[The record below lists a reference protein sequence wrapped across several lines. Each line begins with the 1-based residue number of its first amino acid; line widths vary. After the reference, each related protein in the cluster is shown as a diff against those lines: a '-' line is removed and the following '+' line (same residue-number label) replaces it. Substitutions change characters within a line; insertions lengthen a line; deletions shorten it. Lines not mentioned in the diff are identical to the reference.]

1 MKLATALAERS
12 DIQNRINTISVRLD
26 NNAKVQEGD
35 VPAEDP
41 KALMEEL
48 DRLIVRLEDLVAR
61 INLTNSGT
69 VYEGKTITELLAHRD
84 CLKKK
89 VRVLRD
95 FLNTASDRVTRMTR
109 TEIKI
114 VSTVPVSEIQKTVDG
129 LAKELRTVDEKIQE
143 LNWATELVGGC
154 ISISRECAD
163 YGQKL
168 RAGFRGSSP
177 HLTTHCQQR
186 NMRIVTNSYYHLAS
200 TVDRVG
206 I

>member
-61 INLTNSGT
+61 INLTNSRT
-69 VYEGKTITELLAHRD
+69 VYEGKTITELLAQRD

-114 VSTVPVSEIQKTVDG
+114 VSTVPVTEIQKTVDG
-129 LAKELRTVDEKIQE
+129 LAKELRNVDEKIQE
-143 LNWATELVGGC
+143 LNWTTELV
-154 ISISRECAD
+154 
-163 YGQKL
+163 
-168 RAGFRGSSP
+168 
-177 HLTTHCQQR
+177 
-186 NMRIVTNSYYHLAS
+186 
-200 TVDRVG
+200 
-206 I
+206 

>member
-69 VYEGKTITELLAHRD
+69 VYAGNNNTALLPHLD
-84 CLKKK
+84 FLKNT
-89 VRVLRD
+89 VWVLRV
-95 FLNTASDRVTRMTR
+95 FLNPESDRVTRMTR

-114 VSTVPVSEIQKTVDG
+114 VSTVPVTEIQKTVDG
-129 LAKELRTVDEKIQE
+129 LSKELRNVDEKIQE
-143 LNWATELVGGC
+143 LNWTTELV
-154 ISISRECAD
+154 
-163 YGQKL
+163 
-168 RAGFRGSSP
+168 
-177 HLTTHCQQR
+177 
-186 NMRIVTNSYYHLAS
+186 
-200 TVDRVG
+200 
-206 I
+206 

>member
-69 VYEGKTITELLAHRD
+69 VYEGKTITELLALRD

-114 VSTVPVSEIQKTVDG
+114 VSTVPVTEIQKTVDG

-143 LNWATELVGGC
+143 LNWTTELV
-154 ISISRECAD
+154 
-163 YGQKL
+163 
-168 RAGFRGSSP
+168 
-177 HLTTHCQQR
+177 
-186 NMRIVTNSYYHLAS
+186 
-200 TVDRVG
+200 
-206 I
+206 

>member
-89 VRVLRD
+89 VSVLRD
-95 FLNTASDRVTRMTR
+95 FLDTASDRVTR

-114 VSTVPVSEIQKTVDG
+114 VSTVPVTEIQKTVDG
-129 LAKELRTVDEKIQE
+129 LSKELRNVDEKIQE
-143 LNWATELVGGC
+143 LNWTTELV
-154 ISISRECAD
+154 
-163 YGQKL
+163 
-168 RAGFRGSSP
+168 
-177 HLTTHCQQR
+177 
-186 NMRIVTNSYYHLAS
+186 
-200 TVDRVG
+200 
-206 I
+206 

>member
-84 CLKKK
+84 CLKKT
-89 VRVLRD
+89 VRLLRD

-143 LNWATELVGGC
+143 LNWTTELV
-154 ISISRECAD
+154 
-163 YGQKL
+163 
-168 RAGFRGSSP
+168 
-177 HLTTHCQQR
+177 
-186 NMRIVTNSYYHLAS
+186 
-200 TVDRVG
+200 
-206 I
+206 

>member
-48 DRLIVRLEDLVAR
+48 EDLVAR
-61 INLTNSGT
+61 INLTNSRT

-114 VSTVPVSEIQKTVDG
+114 VSTVPVTEIQKTVDG

-143 LNWATELVGGC
+143 LNWTTELV
-154 ISISRECAD
+154 
-163 YGQKL
+163 
-168 RAGFRGSSP
+168 
-177 HLTTHCQQR
+177 
-186 NMRIVTNSYYHLAS
+186 
-200 TVDRVG
+200 
-206 I
+206 

>member
-69 VYEGKTITELLAHRD
+69 VYEGKTIITTLIGCGLSIILGSATRQPETSVQFSYMLA
-84 CLKKK
+84 
-89 VRVLRD
+89 
-95 FLNTASDRVTRMTR
+95 
-109 TEIKI
+109 
-114 VSTVPVSEIQKTVDG
+114 
-129 LAKELRTVDEKIQE
+129 
-143 LNWATELVGGC
+143 
-154 ISISRECAD
+154 
-163 YGQKL
+163 
-168 RAGFRGSSP
+168 
-177 HLTTHCQQR
+177 
-186 NMRIVTNSYYHLAS
+186 
-200 TVDRVG
+200 
-206 I
+206 

>member
-35 VPAEDP
+35 VPAENP

-69 VYEGKTITELLAHRD
+69 VYEGKTITEFLAHRD

-143 LNWATELVGGC
+143 LNWTTELV
-154 ISISRECAD
+154 
-163 YGQKL
+163 
-168 RAGFRGSSP
+168 
-177 HLTTHCQQR
+177 
-186 NMRIVTNSYYHLAS
+186 
-200 TVDRVG
+200 
-206 I
+206 

>member
-69 VYEGKTITELLAHRD
+69 VYEGKTITELPAHRD
-84 CLKKK
+84 CRKKK

-143 LNWATELVGGC
+143 LNWTTELV
-154 ISISRECAD
+154 
-163 YGQKL
+163 
-168 RAGFRGSSP
+168 
-177 HLTTHCQQR
+177 
-186 NMRIVTNSYYHLAS
+186 
-200 TVDRVG
+200 
-206 I
+206 

>member
-69 VYEGKTITELLAHRD
+69 VYECKTITEFLAHRD

-114 VSTVPVSEIQKTVDG
+114 VSTVPVTEIQKTVDG
-129 LAKELRTVDEKIQE
+129 LSKELRNVDEKIQE
-143 LNWATELVGGC
+143 LNWTTELV
-154 ISISRECAD
+154 
-163 YGQKL
+163 
-168 RAGFRGSSP
+168 
-177 HLTTHCQQR
+177 
-186 NMRIVTNSYYHLAS
+186 
-200 TVDRVG
+200 
-206 I
+206 

>member
-41 KALMEEL
+41 KALVEEL
-48 DRLIVRLEDLVAR
+48 DRLIVRLEYLVAR

-84 CLKKK
+84 CLKNKI
-89 VRVLRD
+89 RVMRD
-95 FLNTASDRVTRMTR
+95 FLDTASNRVTRMTR

-114 VSTVPVSEIQKTVDG
+114 VSTVPVSELQKTVDV
-129 LAKELRTVDEKIQE
+129 LSKELRTVDEKIQE
-143 LNWATELVGGC
+143 LNWTTELV
-154 ISISRECAD
+154 
-163 YGQKL
+163 
-168 RAGFRGSSP
+168 
-177 HLTTHCQQR
+177 
-186 NMRIVTNSYYHLAS
+186 
-200 TVDRVG
+200 
-206 I
+206 

>member
-109 TEIKI
+109 T
-114 VSTVPVSEIQKTVDG
+114 VSTVPVTDIQKTVDG

-143 LNWATELVGGC
+143 LNWTTELV
-154 ISISRECAD
+154 
-163 YGQKL
+163 
-168 RAGFRGSSP
+168 
-177 HLTTHCQQR
+177 
-186 NMRIVTNSYYHLAS
+186 
-200 TVDRVG
+200 
-206 I
+206 

>member
-89 VRVLRD
+89 GRVLRD

-114 VSTVPVSEIQKTVDG
+114 VSTVPVTEIQKTVDG
-129 LAKELRTVDEKIQE
+129 LAKELRNVDEKIQE
-143 LNWATELVGGC
+143 LNWTTELV
-154 ISISRECAD
+154 
-163 YGQKL
+163 
-168 RAGFRGSSP
+168 
-177 HLTTHCQQR
+177 
-186 NMRIVTNSYYHLAS
+186 
-200 TVDRVG
+200 
-206 I
+206 

>member
-41 KALMEEL
+41 KALVEEL
-48 DRLIVRLEDLVAR
+48 DRLIVRLEYLVAR

-84 CLKKK
+84 CLKNKI
-89 VRVLRD
+89 RVMRD
-95 FLNTASDRVTRMTR
+95 FLNTASNRVTRMTR

-114 VSTVPVSEIQKTVDG
+114 VSTVPVSELQKTVDV
-129 LAKELRTVDEKIQE
+129 LSKELRTVDEKIQE
-143 LNWATELVGGC
+143 LNWTTDLV
-154 ISISRECAD
+154 
-163 YGQKL
+163 
-168 RAGFRGSSP
+168 
-177 HLTTHCQQR
+177 
-186 NMRIVTNSYYHLAS
+186 
-200 TVDRVG
+200 
-206 I
+206 

>member
-69 VYEGKTITELLAHRD
+69 VYEGKTITEFLAHRD

-114 VSTVPVSEIQKTVDG
+114 VSTVPVTEIQKMVDG
-129 LAKELRTVDEKIQE
+129 LSKELRNVDEKIQE
-143 LNWATELVGGC
+143 LNWTTELV
-154 ISISRECAD
+154 
-163 YGQKL
+163 
-168 RAGFRGSSP
+168 
-177 HLTTHCQQR
+177 
-186 NMRIVTNSYYHLAS
+186 
-200 TVDRVG
+200 
-206 I
+206 

>member
-69 VYEGKTITELLAHRD
+69 LYEGKTITELLAHRD
-84 CLKKK
+84 SLKKK

-114 VSTVPVSEIQKTVDG
+114 VSTVPVTEIQKTVDG

-143 LNWATELVGGC
+143 LNWTTELV
-154 ISISRECAD
+154 
-163 YGQKL
+163 
-168 RAGFRGSSP
+168 
-177 HLTTHCQQR
+177 
-186 NMRIVTNSYYHLAS
+186 
-200 TVDRVG
+200 
-206 I
+206 

>member
-69 VYEGKTITELLAHRD
+69 VYEGKTITEFLAHRD

-114 VSTVPVSEIQKTVDG
+114 VSTVPVTEIQKTVDD
-129 LAKELRTVDEKIQE
+129 LSKELRNVDEKIQE
-143 LNWATELVGGC
+143 LNWTTELV
-154 ISISRECAD
+154 
-163 YGQKL
+163 
-168 RAGFRGSSP
+168 
-177 HLTTHCQQR
+177 
-186 NMRIVTNSYYHLAS
+186 
-200 TVDRVG
+200 
-206 I
+206 

>member
-41 KALMEEL
+41 KALVEEL
-48 DRLIVRLEDLVAR
+48 DRLIVRLEYLVAR

-69 VYEGKTITELLAHRD
+69 VYEGKTITEFLAHRD

-89 VRVLRD
+89 IRVMRD
-95 FLNTASDRVTRMTR
+95 FLDTASNRVTRMTR

-114 VSTVPVSEIQKTVDG
+114 VSTVPVSELQKTVDG
-129 LAKELRTVDEKIQE
+129 LSKELRTVDEKIQE
-143 LNWATELVGGC
+143 LNWTTDLV
-154 ISISRECAD
+154 
-163 YGQKL
+163 
-168 RAGFRGSSP
+168 
-177 HLTTHCQQR
+177 
-186 NMRIVTNSYYHLAS
+186 
-200 TVDRVG
+200 
-206 I
+206 

>member
-61 INLTNSGT
+61 M
-69 VYEGKTITELLAHRD
+69 
-84 CLKKK
+84 KKK

-95 FLNTASDRVTRMTR
+95 FLDTASDRVTRMTR

-114 VSTVPVSEIQKTVDG
+114 VSTVPVTEIQKTVDG
-129 LAKELRTVDEKIQE
+129 LSKELRNVDEKIQE
-143 LNWATELVGGC
+143 LNWTTELV
-154 ISISRECAD
+154 
-163 YGQKL
+163 
-168 RAGFRGSSP
+168 
-177 HLTTHCQQR
+177 
-186 NMRIVTNSYYHLAS
+186 
-200 TVDRVG
+200 
-206 I
+206 

>member
-84 CLKKK
+84 
-89 VRVLRD
+89 

-114 VSTVPVSEIQKTVDG
+114 VSTVPVTEIQKTVDG

-143 LNWATELVGGC
+143 LNWTTELV
-154 ISISRECAD
+154 
-163 YGQKL
+163 
-168 RAGFRGSSP
+168 
-177 HLTTHCQQR
+177 
-186 NMRIVTNSYYHLAS
+186 
-200 TVDRVG
+200 
-206 I
+206 

>member
-69 VYEGKTITELLAHRD
+69 VYEGKAITEFLAHRD

-114 VSTVPVSEIQKTVDG
+114 VSTVPVTEIQKTVDG
-129 LAKELRTVDEKIQE
+129 LSKELRNVDEKIQE
-143 LNWATELVGGC
+143 LNWTTELV
-154 ISISRECAD
+154 
-163 YGQKL
+163 
-168 RAGFRGSSP
+168 
-177 HLTTHCQQR
+177 
-186 NMRIVTNSYYHLAS
+186 
-200 TVDRVG
+200 
-206 I
+206 

>member
-84 CLKKK
+84 CLKNK

-114 VSTVPVSEIQKTVDG
+114 VSTVPVTEIQKTVDG

-143 LNWATELVGGC
+143 LNWTTELV
-154 ISISRECAD
+154 
-163 YGQKL
+163 
-168 RAGFRGSSP
+168 
-177 HLTTHCQQR
+177 
-186 NMRIVTNSYYHLAS
+186 
-200 TVDRVG
+200 
-206 I
+206 

>member
-69 VYEGKTITELLAHRD
+69 VYEGKTKTELLAHRD

-114 VSTVPVSEIQKTVDG
+114 VSTVPVTEIQKTVDG

-143 LNWATELVGGC
+143 LNWTTELV
-154 ISISRECAD
+154 
-163 YGQKL
+163 
-168 RAGFRGSSP
+168 
-177 HLTTHCQQR
+177 
-186 NMRIVTNSYYHLAS
+186 
-200 TVDRVG
+200 
-206 I
+206 

>member
-95 FLNTASDRVTRMTR
+95 FLNTASDRVTR

-114 VSTVPVSEIQKTVDG
+114 VSTVPVTEIQKTVDG

-143 LNWATELVGGC
+143 LNWTTELV
-154 ISISRECAD
+154 
-163 YGQKL
+163 
-168 RAGFRGSSP
+168 
-177 HLTTHCQQR
+177 
-186 NMRIVTNSYYHLAS
+186 
-200 TVDRVG
+200 
-206 I
+206 

>member
-89 VRVLRD
+89 VRD
-95 FLNTASDRVTRMTR
+95 FLDTASDRVTRMTR

-114 VSTVPVSEIQKTVDG
+114 VSTVPVTEIQKTVDG

-143 LNWATELVGGC
+143 LNWTTELV
-154 ISISRECAD
+154 
-163 YGQKL
+163 
-168 RAGFRGSSP
+168 
-177 HLTTHCQQR
+177 
-186 NMRIVTNSYYHLAS
+186 
-200 TVDRVG
+200 
-206 I
+206 

>member
-35 VPAEDP
+35 VPAE
-41 KALMEEL
+41 

-95 FLNTASDRVTRMTR
+95 FLDTASSRVTRMTR

-129 LAKELRTVDEKIQE
+129 LSKELRNVDEKIQE
-143 LNWATELVGGC
+143 LNWTTELV
-154 ISISRECAD
+154 
-163 YGQKL
+163 
-168 RAGFRGSSP
+168 
-177 HLTTHCQQR
+177 
-186 NMRIVTNSYYHLAS
+186 
-200 TVDRVG
+200 
-206 I
+206 

>member
-69 VYEGKTITELLAHRD
+69 VYEGKTITEFLAHRD

-89 VRVLRD
+89 IRVMRD
-95 FLNTASDRVTRMTR
+95 FLNSASNRVTRMTR

-114 VSTVPVSEIQKTVDG
+114 VSTVPVSELQKTVDG
-129 LAKELRTVDEKIQE
+129 LSKELRTVDEKIQE
-143 LNWATELVGGC
+143 LNWTTELV
-154 ISISRECAD
+154 
-163 YGQKL
+163 
-168 RAGFRGSSP
+168 
-177 HLTTHCQQR
+177 
-186 NMRIVTNSYYHLAS
+186 
-200 TVDRVG
+200 
-206 I
+206 

>member
-69 VYEGKTITELLAHRD
+69 VYEGKTITALLAHRD

-95 FLNTASDRVTRMTR
+95 FLDTASDRVTRMTR

-114 VSTVPVSEIQKTVDG
+114 VSTVPVTEIQKTVDG
-129 LAKELRTVDEKIQE
+129 LAKELRNVDEKIQE
-143 LNWATELVGGC
+143 LNWTTELV
-154 ISISRECAD
+154 
-163 YGQKL
+163 
-168 RAGFRGSSP
+168 
-177 HLTTHCQQR
+177 
-186 NMRIVTNSYYHLAS
+186 
-200 TVDRVG
+200 
-206 I
+206 

>member
-69 VYEGKTITELLAHRD
+69 VYEGKTITELLEHRV

-89 VRVLRD
+89 LWVLRD

-114 VSTVPVSEIQKTVDG
+114 VSTVPVTEIQKTVDG

-143 LNWATELVGGC
+143 LNWTTELV
-154 ISISRECAD
+154 
-163 YGQKL
+163 
-168 RAGFRGSSP
+168 
-177 HLTTHCQQR
+177 
-186 NMRIVTNSYYHLAS
+186 
-200 TVDRVG
+200 
-206 I
+206 

>member
-89 VRVLRD
+89 EGVWRY
-95 FLNTASDRVTRMTR
+95 FLKPARDRVTRMTR

-114 VSTVPVSEIQKTVDG
+114 VSTVPVTEIQKTVDG

-143 LNWATELVGGC
+143 LNWTTELV
-154 ISISRECAD
+154 
-163 YGQKL
+163 
-168 RAGFRGSSP
+168 
-177 HLTTHCQQR
+177 
-186 NMRIVTNSYYHLAS
+186 
-200 TVDRVG
+200 
-206 I
+206 